1 MVKQK
6 KTKYT
11 SLPLSSLFEDAS
23 LSTKSPKRESSQEK
37 GIETQIIKKNKP
49 CKYGE
54 ECKRSDCVFLHPGEK
69 MPEKPK
75 HKETERRKT
84 RMCKYVKKC
93 NKGKNCPFAHDESEI
108 YIPECRYGYKCKK
121 QGKDNEPGECKFSH
135 PPPPP
140 PEEIKEEKEEIFEF
154 QITNFPTM
162 NGEEPIALES
172 SPTMDFSC
180 LAEEEF
186 SQKFEEKKSLIEE
199 SEKHR
204 KCTINGSI
212 NDMMKIFE
220 TMEGQDI
227 SQYSFN
233 F

>member
-1 MVKQK
+1 
-6 KTKYT
+6 
-11 SLPLSSLFEDAS
+11 
-23 LSTKSPKRESSQEK
+23 
-37 GIETQIIKKNKP
+37 
-49 CKYGE
+49 
-54 ECKRSDCVFLHPGEK
+54 
-69 MPEKPK
+69 
-75 HKETERRKT
+75 
-84 RMCKYVKKC
+84 
-93 NKGKNCPFAHDESEI
+93 
-108 YIPECRYGYKCKK
+108 
-121 QGKDNEPGECKFSH
+121 
-135 PPPPP
+135 
-140 PEEIKEEKEEIFEF
+140 
-154 QITNFPTM
+154 M